1 MLQVA
6 DGNVVEVAD
15 RGRRSRSPLEV
26 ADRGRRCSAST
37 LFVAFLVLRR
47 IQISAKLIHILELPL
62 FTFFSVV

>member
-6 DGNVVEVAD
+6 DGNVV
-15 RGRRSRSPLEV
+15 EV

-37 LFVAFLVLRR
+37 LFVAFLVLRG